1 VISEFQDKVVLVTG
15 GSRGIGRAISLAF
28 ASRGAAVVIDFFR
41 NRAAAEATAADIKA
55 AGGSSL
61 VVKAN
66 VGEPD
71 KIKSLFNVIGEKFGH
86 LDILVNN
93 AASGVGRPAMELDAQ
108 AWDWTLNI
116 NARAF
121 LFCAQE
127 AARLMEGRPGKI
139 VAISSLGSQ
148 LAMPRYTA
156 VGVSKAALEALTRY
170 LAIELASRNI
180 CVNTVA
186 AGAVETEALK
196 YYTPEQKG
204 QMLWQNTPAGRMVQP
219 SDVAEVVVFLCSQ
232 AAYMIRGQAIVVDG
246 GLSVAPVF
254 GLK

>member
-1 VISEFQDKVVLVTG
+1 VIAEFKDKIVLVTG
-15 GSRGIGRAISLAF
+15 GSRGIGHSITLRF
-28 ASRGAAVVIDFFR
+28 ASLGATVVIDFFR
-41 NRAAAEATAADIKA
+41 NRAAAEATAEEVIACGGKA
-55 AGGSSL
+55 L

-66 VGEPD
+66 VGEPE
-71 KIKSLFNVIGEKFGH
+71 KIKALFAEIKKNFGC

-108 AWDWTLNI
+108 AWDWTFNI

-127 AARLMEGRPGKI
+127 AAHLMEGRPGKI

-170 LAIELASRNI
+170 LAIELAPRNI
-180 CVNTVA
+180 CVNAVA
-186 AGAVETEALK
+186 ASAVETEALK
-196 YYTPEQKG
+196 YYTPEQRDL
-204 QMLWQNTPAGRMVQP
+204 MLWQSTPAGRMVQP
-219 SDVAEVVVFLCSQ
+219 DDVAKVVVFLCSQ
-232 AAYMIRGQAIVVDG
+232 DAFMIRGQTVVVDG
-246 GLSVAPVF
+246 GVSVAPIF